1 MPLILIELV
10 FTIPPWPYVK
20 GPILGRLGPV
30 IVYEISCF
38 WSVAVLWLYF
48 IHREEHHYGRGE
60 GGVSFLFFTQIVK
73 DDSVVFRIQM
83 SPLKR

>member
-48 IHREEHHYGRGE
+48 THREEHHYGRGE
-60 GGVSFLFFTQIVK
+60 GGVSVWFVK
-73 DDSVVFRIQM
+73 DGRRGASLVFRCH
-83 SPLKR
+83 L